1 MSTRIS
7 LWKLTDFE
15 KAVGEK
21 LFADTLACFSCP
33 LNRDVEDYLKNP
45 KRATNSSRMSSSVTY
60 LVLDP
65 QTYGVLGYFTLM
77 MKAYSVESKQL
88 SSKNR
93 RLVERFSEVDKQ
105 GKFVV
110 PVYLI
115 AQLGK
120 NFALPKET
128 QIAGVDLL
136 KLAIDRFSRVRG
148 EIGGK
153 LVMVEREADCP
164 KLLEF
169 YTKNGF
175 KSWTRRINEKDGKKK
190 VEFDQMFAV
199 LNDEP
204 PTGGPGS

>member
-1 MSTRIS
+1 MSAGVSLITLSVAERTLGSDGLAEMIS
-7 LWKLTDFE
+7 R
-15 KAVGEK
+15 
-21 LFADTLACFSCP
+21 FACP
-33 LNRDVEDYLKNP
+33 LNSDVEDYLKNP
-45 KRATNSSRMSSSVTY
+45 KRATNSSRMSSSVSY
-60 LVLDP
+60 LLLNS
-65 QTYGVLGYFTLM
+65 QTSDLLGYFTLM

-88 SSKNR
+88 SSKSR

-105 GKFVV
+105 GKLVV

-120 NFALPKET
+120 NFALPKEK

-164 KLLEF
+164 KLQEF

-175 KSWTRRINEKDGKKK
+175 KSWTRRINEKDGKPA

-204 PTGGPGS
+204 PTGGSRS

>member
-21 LFADTLACFSCP
+21 MFADTLSCFSCP

-120 NFALPKET
+120 NFALPQER

-136 KLAIDRFSRVRG
+136 KLAIDRFSKVRG

-153 LVMVEREADCP
+153 LVMVEREADSP

-175 KSWTRRINEKDGKKK
+175 KSWTRRVNEKDGKKK

-199 LNDEP
+199 LNDELT
-204 PTGGPGS
+204 TGGPGS

>member
-21 LFADTLACFSCP
+21 MFADTLSCFSCP
-33 LNRDVEDYLKNP
+33 LNKDVEDYLKNP
-45 KRATNSSRMSSSVTY
+45 KRATNSSHMSSSVTY

-120 NFALPKET
+120 NFALPKEK

>member
-1 MSTRIS
+1 
-7 LWKLTDFE
+7 
-15 KAVGEK
+15 
-21 LFADTLACFSCP
+21 
-33 LNRDVEDYLKNP
+33 
-45 KRATNSSRMSSSVTY
+45 MSSSVTY

-120 NFALPKET
+120 NFALPQER

-136 KLAIDRFSRVRG
+136 KLAIDRFSKVRG

-175 KSWTRRINEKDGKKK
+175 KSWTRRINEKDGKPA

-204 PTGGPGS
+204 PTGGLGS

>member
-1 MSTRIS
+1 MSAGVSLITLSVAERTLGSDGLAEMIS
-7 LWKLTDFE
+7 R
-15 KAVGEK
+15 
-21 LFADTLACFSCP
+21 FACP
-33 LNRDVEDYLKNP
+33 LNSDVEDYLKNP
-45 KRATNSSRMSSSVTY
+45 KRATNSSRMSSSVSY
-60 LVLDP
+60 LVLDS
-65 QTYGVLGYFTLM
+65 QTSDLLGYFTLM
-77 MKAYSVESKQL
+77 MKAYSVESGQL

-93 RLVERFSEVDKQ
+93 RLVERFSEVDKK

-120 NFALPKET
+120 NFALPKER

-153 LVMVEREADCP
+153 LVMVEREAGCP

-175 KSWTRRINEKDGKKK
+175 KSWTRRINEKDGKEK
-190 VEFDQMFAV
+190 VEYDQMFAV
-199 LNDEP
+199 LNDD
-204 PTGGPGS
+204 GMGSWTSS

>member
-1 MSTRIS
+1 MSAGVSLFTLSVAERTLGSDELSEMIS
-7 LWKLTDFE
+7 R
-15 KAVGEK
+15 
-21 LFADTLACFSCP
+21 FACP

-45 KRATNSSRMSSSVTY
+45 KRAINSSRMSSSVSY
-60 LVLDP
+60 LVLDS
-65 QTYGVLGYFTLM
+65 QTSDLLGYFTLM
-77 MKAYSVESKQL
+77 MKAYSVESSQL

-93 RLVERFSEVDKQ
+93 RLVERFSEVDKK

-120 NFALPKET
+120 NFALPKEK

-153 LVMVEREADCP
+153 LVMVEREADSP

-175 KSWTRRINEKDGKKK
+175 KSWTRRITEKDGKKK

-199 LNDEP
+199 LNDES

>member
-21 LFADTLACFSCP
+21 LFADTLSCFSCP

-45 KRATNSSRMSSSVTY
+45 KRATKSSRMSSSVTY

-120 NFALPKET
+120 NFALPKEK

-153 LVMVEREADCP
+153 LVMVEREADSP

-175 KSWTRRINEKDGKKK
+175 RSWTRRINEKDGKKK